1 MQIKELEMAV
11 HNAKT
16 EQEALQK
23 ELDEARTKDVSRD
36 FVDDLA
42 EKTEKRISSMNVLG
56 EEENASKLDLR
67 INELEASITKLNA
80 EKADLADQILKL
92 NDLLEKSNEGKVD
105 ESAIEKRI
113 ADAVKEEA
121 TR

>member
-1 MQIKELEMAV
+1 MTI
-11 HNAKT
+11 HNAKA

-23 ELDEARTKDVSRD
+23 EIDQLRSKDSARD

-56 EEENASKLDLR
+56 EAEDASKLDLR

-92 NDLLEKSNEGKVD
+92 NDLLEKSKEGKVD
-105 ESAIEKRI
+105 ESVIEKRI
-113 ADAVKEEA
+113 ADAVKDEA